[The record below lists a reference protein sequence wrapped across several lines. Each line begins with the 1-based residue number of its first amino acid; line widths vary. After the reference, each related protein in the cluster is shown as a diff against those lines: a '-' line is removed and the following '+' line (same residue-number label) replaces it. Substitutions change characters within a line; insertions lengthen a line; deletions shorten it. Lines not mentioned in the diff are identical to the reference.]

1 MVLVDHKV
9 PIVPLKIVSD
19 DIDGARVL
27 LGERVEPLEKVSH
40 TMFSSET
47 DGARIVF
54 GFGHEEIGH
63 MLFLGLHGFDVKEH
77 VQGGGSSSSLHSSS
91 PPSLARRV

>member
-1 MVLVDHKV
+1 MVLVRQKV

-27 LGERVEPLEKVSH
+27 LGERVEPFEKLFQ

-47 DGARIVF
+47 DGSRILF
-54 GFGHEEIGH
+54 GFGHDEIGH

-77 VQGGGSSSSLHSSS
+77 VQGGWILIVVALVITPLVG
-91 PPSLARRV
+91 P